1 MKEREFRA
9 FDIGNAISN
18 LEASPNPTH
27 IQIVE
32 SLKELIT
39 SGAYNICRTSDEPG
53 PVQVARIIIKQP
65 DSTLVSVVSDF
76 SGEDLERK
84 KYKQLVNTIRKENKE
99 LPSISIWLANEEES
113 LALNIL
119 EEAQLKTV
127 AAMIILKGRM
137 TGYQIVQ
144 VCYPRVFM
152 NLDHSIP
159 PSRKEELGLA
169 VAVHFLKKVTV

>member
-1 MKEREFRA
+1 MKEQGPRG
-9 FDIGNAISN
+9 FDVEMVISR
-18 LEASPNPTH
+18 LEASANPTH
-27 IQIVE
+27 NHIAE
-32 SLKELIT
+32 SLEELRT
-39 SGAYNICRTSDEPG
+39 RGAYNICRTSDEPG
-53 PVQVARIIIKQP
+53 PVQAARIIIKQP

-152 NLDHSIP
+152 NLDPSIP

-169 VAVHFLKKVTV
+169 VAVHFLKKVPV